1 MFLSYDTIGYLKG
14 PDIALVKDVET
25 GTVAVRKKLRAELLG
40 VYERLKSV
48 EQANLPRV
56 YETEEYEGECFA
68 YYEYI
73 EGETLE
79 DIVHEGTYT
88 IAQAEEW
95 MEQLCAAMG
104 ALHAMQPC
112 VVHRDIKPEN
122 IIISNEGVLK
132 LIDLGAARL
141 FKDGKPCDTEQ
152 IGTRGY
158 AAPEQYGFNQSDA
171 RTDIYA
177 AGTVLHVLMAR
188 FGEEAKAYNAVAAR
202 CTQLEP
208 QNRYQSAKAMKT
220 ALRMAKYKKHIQI
233 GAWTLGIA
241 AAAGCA
247 ALACTLFASADANA
261 NANTDVPASA
271 EPTPVQEANA
281 EASPEATI
289 NVENLTTVPYPT
301 VTPKVVAKAV
311 SDEELLAHFDPDV
324 TTAENVT
331 ASNKEKFIE
340 ICKLAAENPHNGYV
354 IDFTADVAMD
364 EDVYIWPN
372 MQLTMSRGANLTMQS
387 GASLNNYGYLSVR
400 MGTTLRIDDGAT
412 LNLGRPAVSGDGRSH
427 NSEMYLSGTLSM
439 GKNTEIRF
447 ERGEE
452 FGNGPVLEVIHDGVE
467 RRGKV
472 EFDDLASVEFDDI
485 NVRYIFL
492 TIYNNVLSENI
503 ADYIENNIF
512 PIEQLDKVRVGQ
524 IINVCFREID
534 QMDRAS
540 YVCDYFDGHPSR
552 EGIVDLLNLTI
563 GEGDTV
569 KFDSKGYVNVEIFE
583 NVNIE
588 AGGSLEMGANTTLCL
603 VQDSTLTVKNG
614 GKLWI
619 NGMGVYPSENT
630 SIVVEEGA
638 EFFMNDSYQ
647 SDTVNIIYK

>member
-122 IIISNEGVLK
+122 IIISNGGVLK

-188 FGEEAKAYNAVAAR
+188 FGEGAKAYNAVAAR

-233 GAWTLGIA
+233 GAWALGIA
-241 AAAGCA
+241 AAAGCV
-247 ALACTLFASADANA
+247 ALACTLFASADASA
-261 NANTDVPASA
+261 NADVPATA
-271 EPTPVQEANA
+271 GLTPAQEANA
-281 EASPEATI
+281 DATPEATI
-289 NVENLTTVPYPT
+289 DVTDLTAVPYPT

-311 SDEELLAHFDPDV
+311 SDGLLNMHFDPDAQKADV
-324 TTAENVT
+324 ITARSEAEFYEAYSR
-331 ASNKEKFIE
+331 ASNDPHTVYTIELTEDMTLERDLIVWPNIE
-340 ICKLAAENPHNGYV
+340 IKISLSTTLTVPNG
-354 IDFTADVAMD
+354 I
-364 EDVYIWPN
+364 
-372 MQLTMSRGANLTMQS
+372 
-387 GASLNNYGYLSVR
+387 SLNNYGQINI
-400 MGTTLRIDDGAT
+400 GTGSTVRIDDGAT
-412 LNLGRPAVSGDGRSH
+412 LNLGRSTISDGGKTRFEKI
-427 NSEMYLSGTLSM
+427 NLSGTLSV

-452 FGNGPVLEVIHDGVE
+452 FGNGPVLEILCDGIS
-467 RRGKV
+467 RRGRV
-472 EFDDLASVEFDDI
+472 EFDDPSTVKFDDI
-485 NVRYIFL
+485 AVKYIYITL
-492 TIYNNVLSENI
+492 YGNISDESI
-503 ADYIENNIF
+503 ADYIENEIF
-512 PIEQLDKVRVGQ
+512 PNEQLADIMGRYITSMCFMGIDGPEHMNAVCGYFEDHPRQQGMISLIDMAIGAGEKLKLDPQTYVG
-524 IINVCFREID
+524 VEVF
-534 QMDRAS
+534 
-540 YVCDYFDGHPSR
+540 G
-552 EGIVDLLNLTI
+552 
-563 GEGDTV
+563 
-569 KFDSKGYVNVEIFE
+569 NVEI
-583 NVNIE
+583 
-588 AGGSLEMGANTTLCL
+588 ADGGEMELGLYTTLS
-603 VQDSTLTVKNG
+603 VGNNSTLTVKKGARLAVNNMGLYSQDGSSIIVENG
-614 GKLWI
+614 ADF
-619 NGMGVYPSENT
+619 E
-630 SIVVEEGA
+630 
-638 EFFMNDSYQ
+638 MNNNYQ
-647 SDTVNIIYK
+647 NSPANIIYK

>member
-132 LIDLGAARL
+132 LIDLGAARV

-220 ALRMAKYKKHIQI
+220 ALRMAKYKKPIQI
-233 GAWTLGIA
+233 GAWALGIA
-241 AAAGCA
+241 AAAGCV
-247 ALACTLFASADANA
+247 ALACTLFASADASTNA
-261 NANTDVPASA
+261 DVPASA

-289 NVENLTTVPYPT
+289 DVTDLTAVPYPT

-331 ASNKEKFIE
+331 AFNKEKFIE
-340 ICKLAAENPHNGYV
+340 ICKLAAENPHSGYI
-354 IDFTADVAMD
+354 IDLTADIAMD

-372 MQLTMSRGANLTMQS
+372 MQIIMSRGANLTMQS
-387 GASLNNYGYLSVR
+387 GTSLNNYGWLNVR
-400 MGTTLRIDDGAT
+400 IGTTLRIDDGAT
-412 LNLGRPAVSGDGRSH
+412 LNLGRSSISDGGKTRF
-427 NSEMYLSGTLSM
+427 EKIYLSGTLSI
-439 GKNTEIRF
+439 GKNTEIRL

-452 FGNGPVLEVIHDGVE
+452 FGNGPVLEILCDGIS
-467 RRGKV
+467 RRGRV

-485 NVRYIFL
+485 DVRYIYL
-492 TIYNNVLSENI
+492 IIYDNVINENI
-503 ADYIENNIF
+503 TDYIENNVF
-512 PIEQLDKVRVGQ
+512 PIK
-524 IINVCFREID
+524 
-534 QMDRAS
+534 QMDKIKARRITMADFRNVNQIEDVQ
-540 YVCDYFDGHPSR
+540 YICDYLDYAQN
-552 EGIVDLLNLTI
+552 GIVDLTNLTI
-563 GEGDTV
+563 GDGDAV
-569 KFDSKGYVNVEIFE
+569 KFDTKGYVNVEIFE

-603 VQDSTLTVKNG
+603 VQDSTLTVKKG

>member
-122 IIISNEGVLK
+122 IIISNRGVLK

-141 FKDGKPCDTEQ
+141 FKDGKLCDTEQ

-220 ALRMAKYKKHIQI
+220 ALRMAKYKKPIQI
-233 GAWTLGIA
+233 GAWALGIA
-241 AAAGCA
+241 AAAGCV

-261 NANTDVPASA
+261 NADVPASA

-289 NVENLTTVPYPT
+289 NVEDLTTVPYPT

-331 ASNKEKFIE
+331 ASSKEKFIE
-340 ICKLAAENPHNGYV
+340 ICKLAAENPHSGYV
-354 IDFTADVAMD
+354 IDLTADIAMD

-372 MQLTMSRGANLTMQS
+372 MQLIMSRGANLTMQS
-387 GASLNNYGYLSVR
+387 GTSLNNYGWLNVR
-400 MGTTLRIDDGAT
+400 IGTTLRIDDGAT
-412 LNLGRPAVSGDGRSH
+412 LNLGRPAVSGDGRMY
-427 NSEMYLSGTLSM
+427 NSKLYLSGNLSI
-439 GKNTEIRF
+439 GKNTKIRF

-472 EFDDLASVEFDDI
+472 EFDDLEAVEFDDI

-492 TIYNNVLSENI
+492 TIYNNVLGENI

-524 IINVCFREID
+524 ITNVYFRDVD
-534 QMDRAS
+534 QMDRAC
-540 YVCDYFDGHPSR
+540 YVCDYFDSHPSR
-552 EGIVDLLNLTI
+552 EGIVDLTNLTI
-563 GEGDTV
+563 GDGDAV
-569 KFDSKGYVNVEIFE
+569 KFDTKGYVNVEIFE

-603 VQDSTLTVKNG
+603 VQDSTLTVKKG

-647 SDTVNIIYK
+647 SDTANIIYK

>member
-122 IIISNEGVLK
+122 IIISNGGVLK

-208 QNRYQSAKAMKT
+208 QNRYQSANAMKT

-233 GAWTLGIA
+233 GAWALGIA

-261 NANTDVPASA
+261 NADVPASA
-271 EPTPVQEANA
+271 EPTPMQEANA

-289 NVENLTTVPYPT
+289 DVTDLTAVPYPT

-311 SDEELLAHFDPDV
+311 SDGLLNMHFDPDAQKADV
-324 TTAENVT
+324 ITARSEAEFYKAYNR
-331 ASNKEKFIE
+331 ASNDPHTVYTIELTEDMTLERDLIVWPNIE
-340 ICKLAAENPHNGYV
+340 IKISLSTTLTVPNG
-354 IDFTADVAMD
+354 I
-364 EDVYIWPN
+364 
-372 MQLTMSRGANLTMQS
+372 
-387 GASLNNYGYLSVR
+387 SLNNYGQINI
-400 MGTTLRIDDGAT
+400 GTGSTVRIDDGAT
-412 LNLGRPAVSGDGRSH
+412 LNLGRSTISDGGKTRF
-427 NSEMYLSGTLSM
+427 EKIYLSGTLSI

-452 FGNGPVLEVIHDGVE
+452 FGNGPVLEILCDGIS

-472 EFDDLASVEFDDI
+472 EFDDPSTVKFDDI
-485 NVRYIFL
+485 AVKYIYITL
-492 TIYNNVLSENI
+492 YGNISDEGI
-503 ADYIENNIF
+503 ADYIENEIF
-512 PIEQLDKVRVGQ
+512 PNEQLADIMGRYITSMCFMGIDGPEHMNAVCGYFEDHPRQQGMISLIDMAIGAGEKLKLDPQTYVG
-524 IINVCFREID
+524 VEVF
-534 QMDRAS
+534 
-540 YVCDYFDGHPSR
+540 G
-552 EGIVDLLNLTI
+552 
-563 GEGDTV
+563 
-569 KFDSKGYVNVEIFE
+569 NVEI
-583 NVNIE
+583 
-588 AGGSLEMGANTTLCL
+588 ADGGEMELGLYTTLS
-603 VQDSTLTVKNG
+603 VGNNSTLTVKKGARLAVNNMGLYSQDGSSIIVENG
-614 GKLWI
+614 ADF
-619 NGMGVYPSENT
+619 E
-630 SIVVEEGA
+630 
-638 EFFMNDSYQ
+638 MNNNYQ
-647 SDTVNIIYK
+647 NSPANIIYK

>member
-122 IIISNEGVLK
+122 IIISNGGVLK

-233 GAWTLGIA
+233 GAWALGIA
-241 AAAGCA
+241 AAAGCV
-247 ALACTLFASADANA
+247 ALACTLFASADASA
-261 NANTDVPASA
+261 NADVPASA

-281 EASPEATI
+281 DATPEATI
-289 NVENLTTVPYPT
+289 DVTDLTAVPYPT

-311 SDEELLAHFDPDV
+311 SDGLLNMHFDPDAQKADV
-324 TTAENVT
+324 ITTRSEAEFYEAYSR
-331 ASNKEKFIE
+331 ASNDPHTVYTIELTEDMTLERDLIVWPNIE
-340 ICKLAAENPHNGYV
+340 IKISLSTTLTVPNG
-354 IDFTADVAMD
+354 I
-364 EDVYIWPN
+364 
-372 MQLTMSRGANLTMQS
+372 
-387 GASLNNYGYLSVR
+387 SLNNYGQINI
-400 MGTTLRIDDGAT
+400 GTGSTVRIDDGAT
-412 LNLGRPAVSGDGRSH
+412 LNLGRSTISDGGKTRF
-427 NSEMYLSGTLSM
+427 EKIYLSGTLSV

-452 FGNGPVLEVIHDGVE
+452 FGNGPVLEILCDGIS
-467 RRGKV
+467 RRGRV
-472 EFDDLASVEFDDI
+472 EFDDPSTVKFDDI
-485 NVRYIFL
+485 AVKYIYITL
-492 TIYNNVLSENI
+492 YGNISDEGI
-503 ADYIENNIF
+503 ADYIENEIF
-512 PIEQLDKVRVGQ
+512 PNEQLADIMGRYITSMCFMGIDGPEHMNAVCGYFEDHPRQQGMISLIDMAIGAGEKLKLDPQTYVG
-524 IINVCFREID
+524 VEVF
-534 QMDRAS
+534 
-540 YVCDYFDGHPSR
+540 G
-552 EGIVDLLNLTI
+552 
-563 GEGDTV
+563 
-569 KFDSKGYVNVEIFE
+569 NVEI
-583 NVNIE
+583 
-588 AGGSLEMGANTTLCL
+588 ADGGEMELGLYTTLS
-603 VQDSTLTVKNG
+603 VGNNSTLTVKKGARLAVNNMGLYSQDGSSIIVENG
-614 GKLWI
+614 ADF
-619 NGMGVYPSENT
+619 E
-630 SIVVEEGA
+630 
-638 EFFMNDSYQ
+638 MNNNYQ
-647 SDTVNIIYK
+647 NSPANIIYK

>member
-79 DIVHEGTYT
+79 DIVHEGKYA

-122 IIISNEGVLK
+122 IIISNGGVLK

-141 FKDGKPCDTEQ
+141 FKDGKLCDTEQ

-233 GAWTLGIA
+233 GAWALGIA
-241 AAAGCA
+241 AAAGCV
-247 ALACTLFASADANA
+247 ALACTLFASADASA
-261 NANTDVPASA
+261 NADVPASA

-281 EASPEATI
+281 DATPEATI
-289 NVENLTTVPYPT
+289 DVTDLTAVPYPT

-311 SDEELLAHFDPDV
+311 SDGLLNMHFDPDAQKADV
-324 TTAENVT
+324 ITTRSEAEFYEAYSR
-331 ASNKEKFIE
+331 ASNDPHTVYTIELTEDMTLERDLIVWPNIE
-340 ICKLAAENPHNGYV
+340 IKISLLTTLTVPNG
-354 IDFTADVAMD
+354 I
-364 EDVYIWPN
+364 
-372 MQLTMSRGANLTMQS
+372 
-387 GASLNNYGYLSVR
+387 SLNNYGQINI
-400 MGTTLRIDDGAT
+400 GTGSTVRIDDGAT
-412 LNLGRPAVSGDGRSH
+412 LNLGRSTISDGGKTRFEKI
-427 NSEMYLSGTLSM
+427 NLSGTLSI

-452 FGNGPVLEVIHDGVE
+452 FGNGPVLEILCDGIS
-467 RRGKV
+467 RCGRV
-472 EFDDLASVEFDDI
+472 EFDDPSTVKFDDI
-485 NVRYIFL
+485 AVKYIYITL
-492 TIYNNVLSENI
+492 YGNISDESI
-503 ADYIENNIF
+503 ADYIENEIF
-512 PIEQLDKVRVGQ
+512 PNEQLADIMGRY
-524 IINVCFREID
+524 ITSMCFRGID
-534 QMDRAS
+534 GPEHMNAVCGYFEDHPRQQGMISLIDMAIGAGEKLKLDPQT
-540 YVCDYFDGHPSR
+540 YVGVEVFG
-552 EGIVDLLNLTI
+552 
-563 GEGDTV
+563 
-569 KFDSKGYVNVEIFE
+569 NVEI
-583 NVNIE
+583 
-588 AGGSLEMGANTTLCL
+588 ADGGEMELGLNTTLS
-603 VQDSTLTVKNG
+603 VGNNSTLTVKKGARLAVNNMGLYSRDGSSIIVENG
-614 GKLWI
+614 ADF
-619 NGMGVYPSENT
+619 E
-630 SIVVEEGA
+630 
-638 EFFMNDSYQ
+638 MNNNYQ
-647 SDTVNIIYK
+647 NSPANIIYK

>member
-88 IAQAEEW
+88 IAQEEEW

-122 IIISNEGVLK
+122 IIISNGGVLK

-141 FKDGKPCDTEQ
+141 FKDGKLCDTEQ

-188 FGEEAKAYNAVAAR
+188 FGEGAKAYNAVAAR
-202 CTQLEP
+202 CTQLGP

-233 GAWTLGIA
+233 GAWALGIA
-241 AAAGCA
+241 AAAGCV

-261 NANTDVPASA
+261 NADVPASA
-271 EPTPVQEANA
+271 GLTPAQEANA

-289 NVENLTTVPYPT
+289 DVTDLTAVPYPT

-311 SDEELLAHFDPDV
+311 SDGLLNMHFDPDAQKADV
-324 TTAENVT
+324 ITTRSEAEFYKAYNR
-331 ASNKEKFIE
+331 ASNDPHTVYTIELTEDMTLERDLIVWPNIE
-340 ICKLAAENPHNGYV
+340 IKISLSTTLTVPNG
-354 IDFTADVAMD
+354 I
-364 EDVYIWPN
+364 
-372 MQLTMSRGANLTMQS
+372 
-387 GASLNNYGYLSVR
+387 SLNNYGQINI
-400 MGTTLRIDDGAT
+400 GTGSTVRIDDGAT
-412 LNLGRPAVSGDGRSH
+412 LNLGRPAVSGDGKTRFEKIH
-427 NSEMYLSGTLSM
+427 LNGTLSI
-439 GKNTEIRF
+439 GKNAEIRF

-452 FGNGPVLEVIHDGVE
+452 HGNGPVLEIIHDGVE

-472 EFDDLASVEFDDI
+472 EFDDPSTVKFDDI
-485 NVRYIFL
+485 AVKYIYITL
-492 TIYNNVLSENI
+492 YGNISDESI
-503 ADYIENNIF
+503 ADYIENEIF
-512 PIEQLDKVRVGQ
+512 PNEQLADIMGRYITSMCFMGIDGPEHMNTVCGYFEDHPRQQGMISLIDMAIGAGEKLKLDPQTYVG
-524 IINVCFREID
+524 VEVF
-534 QMDRAS
+534 
-540 YVCDYFDGHPSR
+540 G
-552 EGIVDLLNLTI
+552 
-563 GEGDTV
+563 
-569 KFDSKGYVNVEIFE
+569 NVEI
-583 NVNIE
+583 
-588 AGGSLEMGANTTLCL
+588 ADGGEMELGLNTTLS
-603 VQDSTLTVKNG
+603 VGNNSTLTVKKGARLAVNNMGLYSQDGSSIIVENG
-614 GKLWI
+614 ADF
-619 NGMGVYPSENT
+619 E
-630 SIVVEEGA
+630 
-638 EFFMNDSYQ
+638 MNNNYQ
-647 SDTVNIIYK
+647 NSPANIIYK

>member
-122 IIISNEGVLK
+122 IIISNGGVLK

-188 FGEEAKAYNAVAAR
+188 FGEGAKAYNAVAAR

-233 GAWTLGIA
+233 GAWALGIA
-241 AAAGCA
+241 AAAGCV
-247 ALACTLFASADANA
+247 ALACTLFASADVNA
-261 NANTDVPASA
+261 NADVPATA

-281 EASPEATI
+281 DATPEATI
-289 NVENLTTVPYPT
+289 DVTDLTAVPYPT

-311 SDEELLAHFDPDV
+311 SDGLLNMHFDPDAQKADV
-324 TTAENVT
+324 ITTRSEAEFYEAYSR
-331 ASNKEKFIE
+331 ASNDPHTVYTIELTEDMTLERDLIVWPNIE
-340 ICKLAAENPHNGYV
+340 IKISLSTTLTVPNG
-354 IDFTADVAMD
+354 I
-364 EDVYIWPN
+364 
-372 MQLTMSRGANLTMQS
+372 
-387 GASLNNYGYLSVR
+387 SLNNYGQINI
-400 MGTTLRIDDGAT
+400 GTGSTVRIDDGAT
-412 LNLGRPAVSGDGRSH
+412 LNLGRSTISDGGKTRF
-427 NSEMYLSGTLSM
+427 EKIYLSGTLSV
-439 GKNTEIRF
+439 GKNTEIRL

-452 FGNGPVLEVIHDGVE
+452 FGNGPVLEILCDGIS

-472 EFDDLASVEFDDI
+472 EFDDPSTVKFDDI
-485 NVRYIFL
+485 AVKYIYITL
-492 TIYNNVLSENI
+492 YGNISDESI
-503 ADYIENNIF
+503 ADYIENEIF
-512 PIEQLDKVRVGQ
+512 PNEQLADIMGRYITSMCFMGIDGPEHMNAVCGYFEDHPRQQGMISLIDMAIGAGENLKLDPQTYVG
-524 IINVCFREID
+524 VEVF
-534 QMDRAS
+534 
-540 YVCDYFDGHPSR
+540 G
-552 EGIVDLLNLTI
+552 
-563 GEGDTV
+563 
-569 KFDSKGYVNVEIFE
+569 NVEI
-583 NVNIE
+583 
-588 AGGSLEMGANTTLCL
+588 ADGGEMELGLYTTLS
-603 VQDSTLTVKNG
+603 VGNNSTLTVKKGARLAVNNMGLYSQDGSSIIVENG
-614 GKLWI
+614 ADF
-619 NGMGVYPSENT
+619 E
-630 SIVVEEGA
+630 
-638 EFFMNDSYQ
+638 MNNNYQ
-647 SDTVNIIYK
+647 NSPANIIYK

>member
-79 DIVHEGTYT
+79 DIVHEGKYT

-122 IIISNEGVLK
+122 IIISNGGVLK

-188 FGEEAKAYNAVAAR
+188 FGEGAKAYNAVAAR

-233 GAWTLGIA
+233 GAWALGIA
-241 AAAGCA
+241 AAAGCV

-261 NANTDVPASA
+261 NADVSASA
-271 EPTPVQEANA
+271 GLTPAQEANA
-281 EASPEATI
+281 DASPEATI
-289 NVENLTTVPYPT
+289 DVTDLTAVPYPT
-301 VTPKVVAKAV
+301 VTPKVVVKAV
-311 SDEELLAHFDPDV
+311 SDGLLNMHFDPDAQKADV
-324 TTAENVT
+324 ITTRSEAEFYEAYSR
-331 ASNKEKFIE
+331 ASNDPHTVYTIELTEDMTLERDLIVWPNIE
-340 ICKLAAENPHNGYV
+340 IKISLSTTLTVPNG
-354 IDFTADVAMD
+354 I
-364 EDVYIWPN
+364 
-372 MQLTMSRGANLTMQS
+372 
-387 GASLNNYGYLSVR
+387 SLNNYGQINI
-400 MGTTLRIDDGAT
+400 GTGSTVRIDDGAT
-412 LNLGRPAVSGDGRSH
+412 LNLGRSTISDGGKTRFEKI
-427 NSEMYLSGTLSM
+427 NLSGTLSV

-452 FGNGPVLEVIHDGVE
+452 FGNGPVLEILCDGIS
-467 RRGKV
+467 RCGRV
-472 EFDDLASVEFDDI
+472 EFDDPSTVKFDDI
-485 NVRYIFL
+485 AVKYIYITL
-492 TIYNNVLSENI
+492 YGNISDESI
-503 ADYIENNIF
+503 ADYIENEIF
-512 PIEQLDKVRVGQ
+512 PNEQLADIMGRY
-524 IINVCFREID
+524 ITSMCFRGID
-534 QMDRAS
+534 GPEHMNAVCGYFEDHPRQQGMISLIDMAIGAGEKLKLDPQT
-540 YVCDYFDGHPSR
+540 YVGVEVFG
-552 EGIVDLLNLTI
+552 
-563 GEGDTV
+563 
-569 KFDSKGYVNVEIFE
+569 NVEI
-583 NVNIE
+583 
-588 AGGSLEMGANTTLCL
+588 ADGGEMELGLNTTLS
-603 VQDSTLTVKNG
+603 VGNNSTLTVKKGARLAVNNMGLYSQDGSSIIVENG
-614 GKLWI
+614 ADF
-619 NGMGVYPSENT
+619 E
-630 SIVVEEGA
+630 
-638 EFFMNDSYQ
+638 MNNNYQ
-647 SDTVNIIYK
+647 NSPANIIYK

>member
-188 FGEEAKAYNAVAAR
+188 FGEAAKAYNAVAAR

-208 QNRYQSAKAMKT
+208 QNRYQSANAMKT
-220 ALRMAKYKKHIQI
+220 ALRMAKYKKPIQI
-233 GAWTLGIA
+233 GAWALGIA
-241 AAAGCA
+241 AAAGCV
-247 ALACTLFASADANA
+247 ALACTLFASADASA
-261 NANTDVPASA
+261 NADVPATA
-271 EPTPVQEANA
+271 GLTPAQEANA
-281 EASPEATI
+281 DATPEATI
-289 NVENLTTVPYPT
+289 DVTDLTAVPYPT

-311 SDEELLAHFDPDV
+311 SDGLLNMHFDPDAQKADV
-324 TTAENVT
+324 ITTRSEAEFYKAYNR
-331 ASNKEKFIE
+331 ASNDPHTVYTIELTEDMTLERDLIVWPNIE
-340 ICKLAAENPHNGYV
+340 IKISLLTTLTVPNG
-354 IDFTADVAMD
+354 I
-364 EDVYIWPN
+364 
-372 MQLTMSRGANLTMQS
+372 
-387 GASLNNYGYLSVR
+387 SLNNYGQINI
-400 MGTTLRIDDGAT
+400 GTGSTVRIDDGAT
-412 LNLGRPAVSGDGRSH
+412 LNLGRSTISDGGKTRF
-427 NSEMYLSGTLSM
+427 EKIYLSGTLSI
-439 GKNTEIRF
+439 GKNTEIRL

-452 FGNGPVLEVIHDGVE
+452 FGNGPVLEILCDGIS
-467 RRGKV
+467 RRGRV
-472 EFDDLASVEFDDI
+472 EFDDPSTVKFDDI
-485 NVRYIFL
+485 AVKYIYITL
-492 TIYNNVLSENI
+492 YGNISDESI
-503 ADYIENNIF
+503 ADYIENEIF
-512 PIEQLDKVRVGQ
+512 PNEQLADIMGRYITSMCFMGIDGPEHMNAVCGYFEDHPRQQGMISLIDMAIGAGEKLKLDPQTYVG
-524 IINVCFREID
+524 VEVF
-534 QMDRAS
+534 
-540 YVCDYFDGHPSR
+540 G
-552 EGIVDLLNLTI
+552 
-563 GEGDTV
+563 
-569 KFDSKGYVNVEIFE
+569 NVEI
-583 NVNIE
+583 
-588 AGGSLEMGANTTLCL
+588 ADGGEMELGLYTTLS
-603 VQDSTLTVKNG
+603 VGNNSTLTVKKGARLAVNNMGLYSQDGSSIIVENG
-614 GKLWI
+614 ADF
-619 NGMGVYPSENT
+619 E
-630 SIVVEEGA
+630 
-638 EFFMNDSYQ
+638 MNNNYQ
-647 SDTVNIIYK
+647 NSPANIIYK

>member
-188 FGEEAKAYNAVAAR
+188 FGEGAKAYNAVAAR

-233 GAWTLGIA
+233 GAWALGIA
-241 AAAGCA
+241 AAAGCV

-261 NANTDVPASA
+261 NADVPAST

-281 EASPEATI
+281 DATPEATI
-289 NVENLTTVPYPT
+289 DVTDLTAVPYPT
-301 VTPKVVAKAV
+301 VTPKVVVKAV
-311 SDEELLAHFDPDV
+311 SDGLLNMHFDPDAQKADV
-324 TTAENVT
+324 ITTRSEAEFYEAYSR
-331 ASNKEKFIE
+331 ASNDPHTVYTIELTEGMTLERDLIVWPNIE
-340 ICKLAAENPHNGYV
+340 IKISLSTTLTVPNG
-354 IDFTADVAMD
+354 I
-364 EDVYIWPN
+364 
-372 MQLTMSRGANLTMQS
+372 
-387 GASLNNYGYLSVR
+387 SLNNYGQINI
-400 MGTTLRIDDGAT
+400 GTGSTVRIDDGAT
-412 LNLGRPAVSGDGRSH
+412 LNLGRSTISDGGKTRFEKI
-427 NSEMYLSGTLSM
+427 NLSGTLSV

-452 FGNGPVLEVIHDGVE
+452 FGNGPVLEILCDGIS
-467 RRGKV
+467 RCGRV
-472 EFDDLASVEFDDI
+472 EFDDPSTVKFDDI
-485 NVRYIFL
+485 AVKYIYITL
-492 TIYNNVLSENI
+492 YGNISDESI
-503 ADYIENNIF
+503 ADYIENEIF
-512 PIEQLDKVRVGQ
+512 PNEQLADIMGRY
-524 IINVCFREID
+524 ITSMCFRGID
-534 QMDRAS
+534 GPEHMNAVCGYFEDHPRQQGMISLIDMAIGAGEKLKLDPQT
-540 YVCDYFDGHPSR
+540 YVGVEVFG
-552 EGIVDLLNLTI
+552 
-563 GEGDTV
+563 
-569 KFDSKGYVNVEIFE
+569 NVEI
-583 NVNIE
+583 
-588 AGGSLEMGANTTLCL
+588 ADGGEMELGLYTTLS
-603 VQDSTLTVKNG
+603 VGNNSTLTVKKGARLAVNNMGLYSQDGSSIIVENG
-614 GKLWI
+614 ADF
-619 NGMGVYPSENT
+619 E
-630 SIVVEEGA
+630 
-638 EFFMNDSYQ
+638 MNNNYQ
-647 SDTVNIIYK
+647 NSPANIIYK

>member
-1 MFLSYDTIGYLKG
+1 
-14 PDIALVKDVET
+14 
-25 GTVAVRKKLRAELLG
+25 
-40 VYERLKSV
+40 
-48 EQANLPRV
+48 
-56 YETEEYEGECFA
+56 
-68 YYEYI
+68 
-73 EGETLE
+73 
-79 DIVHEGTYT
+79 
-88 IAQAEEW
+88 
-95 MEQLCAAMG
+95 
-104 ALHAMQPC
+104 
-112 VVHRDIKPEN
+112 
-122 IIISNEGVLK
+122 
-132 LIDLGAARL
+132 
-141 FKDGKPCDTEQ
+141 
-152 IGTRGY
+152 
-158 AAPEQYGFNQSDA
+158 
-171 RTDIYA
+171 
-177 AGTVLHVLMAR
+177 MAR
-188 FGEEAKAYNAVAAR
+188 FGEGAKAYNAVAAR

-233 GAWTLGIA
+233 GAWALGIA
-241 AAAGCA
+241 AAAGCV
-247 ALACTLFASADANA
+247 ALACTLFASADASA
-261 NANTDVPASA
+261 NADVPASA

-281 EASPEATI
+281 DASPEATI
-289 NVENLTTVPYPT
+289 DVTDLTAVPYPT

-331 ASNKEKFIE
+331 ASSKEKFIE
-340 ICKLAAENPHNGYV
+340 ICKLAAENPHSGYV
-354 IDFTADVAMD
+354 IDLTADIAMD

-372 MQLTMSRGANLTMQS
+372 MQLIMSRGANLTMQS
-387 GASLNNYGYLSVR
+387 GTSLNNYGWLNVR

-412 LNLGRPAVSGDGRSH
+412 LNLGRPAVSGDGRMY
-427 NSEMYLSGTLSM
+427 NSKLYLSGTLSI
-439 GKNTEIRF
+439 GKNTKIRF

-472 EFDDLASVEFDDI
+472 EFDDLEAVEFDDI

-492 TIYNNVLSENI
+492 TIYNNVLGENI

-524 IINVCFREID
+524 ITNVYFRDVD
-534 QMDRAS
+534 QMDRAR
-540 YVCDYFDGHPSR
+540 YVCDYFDSHPSR
-552 EGIVDLLNLTI
+552 EGIVDLTNLTI
-563 GEGDTV
+563 GDGDAV
-569 KFDSKGYVNVEIFE
+569 KFDTKGYVNVEIFE

-619 NGMGVYPSENT
+619 NGMGVYPSDNT

-638 EFFMNDSYQ
+638 DFFMNDSYR

>member
-25 GTVAVRKKLRAELLG
+25 GTVAVRKKLCAELLG

-188 FGEEAKAYNAVAAR
+188 FGEGAKAYNAVAAR

-220 ALRMAKYKKHIQI
+220 ALRMAKYKKQIQI
-233 GAWTLGIA
+233 GAWALGIA
-241 AAAGCA
+241 AAAGCV

-261 NANTDVPASA
+261 NADVPASA
-271 EPTPVQEANA
+271 GLTPAQEANA

-289 NVENLTTVPYPT
+289 DVTDFTAVPYPT

-311 SDEELLAHFDPDV
+311 SDGLLNMHFDPDAQKADV
-324 TTAENVT
+324 ITTRSEAEFYEAYSR
-331 ASNKEKFIE
+331 ASNDPHTVYTIELTEDMTLERDLIVWPNIE
-340 ICKLAAENPHNGYV
+340 IKISLSTTLTVPNG
-354 IDFTADVAMD
+354 I
-364 EDVYIWPN
+364 
-372 MQLTMSRGANLTMQS
+372 
-387 GASLNNYGYLSVR
+387 SLNNYGQINI
-400 MGTTLRIDDGAT
+400 GTGSTVRIDDGAT
-412 LNLGRPAVSGDGRSH
+412 LNLGRSTISDGGKTRF
-427 NSEMYLSGTLSM
+427 EKIYLSGTLSV

-452 FGNGPVLEVIHDGVE
+452 FGNGPVLEIIHDGVK

-472 EFDDLASVEFDDI
+472 EFDDPSTVKFDDI
-485 NVRYIFL
+485 AVKYIYITL
-492 TIYNNVLSENI
+492 YGNISDESI
-503 ADYIENNIF
+503 ADYIENEIF
-512 PIEQLDKVRVGQ
+512 PNEQLADIMGRY
-524 IINVCFREID
+524 ITSMCFRGID
-534 QMDRAS
+534 GPEHMNAVCGYFEDHPRQQGMISLIDMAIGAGEKLKLDPQT
-540 YVCDYFDGHPSR
+540 YVGVEVFG
-552 EGIVDLLNLTI
+552 
-563 GEGDTV
+563 
-569 KFDSKGYVNVEIFE
+569 NVEI
-583 NVNIE
+583 
-588 AGGSLEMGANTTLCL
+588 ADGGEMELGLNTTLS
-603 VQDSTLTVKNG
+603 VGNNSTLTVKKGARLAVNNMGLYSQDGSSIIVENG
-614 GKLWI
+614 ADF
-619 NGMGVYPSENT
+619 E
-630 SIVVEEGA
+630 
-638 EFFMNDSYQ
+638 MNNNYQ
-647 SDTVNIIYK
+647 NSPANIIYK

>member
-171 RTDIYA
+171 RTDIYS

-188 FGEEAKAYNAVAAR
+188 FGEGAKAYNAVAAR

-220 ALRMAKYKKHIQI
+220 ALRMAKYKKPIQI
-233 GAWTLGIA
+233 GAWALGIA

-247 ALACTLFASADANA
+247 ALACTLFASANA
-261 NANTDVPASA
+261 DVPASA

-289 NVENLTTVPYPT
+289 DVTDLTAVPYPT

-311 SDEELLAHFDPDV
+311 SDGLLNMHFDPDAQKADV
-324 TTAENVT
+324 ITTRSEAEFYKAYSR
-331 ASNKEKFIE
+331 ASNDPHTVYTIELTEDMTLERDFIVWPNIE
-340 ICKLAAENPHNGYV
+340 IKISLSTTLTVPNG
-354 IDFTADVAMD
+354 I
-364 EDVYIWPN
+364 
-372 MQLTMSRGANLTMQS
+372 
-387 GASLNNYGYLSVR
+387 SLNNYGQINI
-400 MGTTLRIDDGAT
+400 GTGSTVRIDDGAT
-412 LNLGRPAVSGDGRSH
+412 LNLGRSTISDGGKTRF
-427 NSEMYLSGTLSM
+427 EKIYLSGTLSV

-452 FGNGPVLEVIHDGVE
+452 FGNGPVLEIIHDGVE

-472 EFDDLASVEFDDI
+472 EFDDPSTVKFDDI
-485 NVRYIFL
+485 AVKYIYITL
-492 TIYNNVLSENI
+492 YGNISGESI
-503 ADYIENNIF
+503 ADYIENEIF
-512 PIEQLDKVRVGQ
+512 PNEQLADIMGRYITSMCFMGIDGPEHMNAVCGYFEDHPRQQGMISLIDMAIGAGEKLKLDPQTYVG
-524 IINVCFREID
+524 VEVF
-534 QMDRAS
+534 
-540 YVCDYFDGHPSR
+540 G
-552 EGIVDLLNLTI
+552 
-563 GEGDTV
+563 
-569 KFDSKGYVNVEIFE
+569 NVEI
-583 NVNIE
+583 
-588 AGGSLEMGANTTLCL
+588 ADGGEMELGLNTTLS
-603 VQDSTLTVKNG
+603 VGNNSTLTVKKGARLAVNNMGLYSQDGSSIIVENG
-614 GKLWI
+614 ADF
-619 NGMGVYPSENT
+619 E
-630 SIVVEEGA
+630 
-638 EFFMNDSYQ
+638 MNNNYQ
-647 SDTVNIIYK
+647 NSPANIIYK

>member
-14 PDIALVKDVET
+14 PDIALVKDAET

-48 EQANLPRV
+48 EQANLPKV

-79 DIVHEGTYT
+79 DIVHEGKYT

-122 IIISNEGVLK
+122 IIISNGGVLK

-188 FGEEAKAYNAVAAR
+188 FGEAAKSYNAVAAR

-233 GAWTLGIA
+233 GAWALGIA
-241 AAAGCA
+241 AAAGCV

-261 NANTDVPASA
+261 NADVPASA

-281 EASPEATI
+281 DATPEATI
-289 NVENLTTVPYPT
+289 DVTDLTAVPYPT

-311 SDEELLAHFDPDV
+311 SDGLLNMHFDPDAQKADV
-324 TTAENVT
+324 ITTRSEAEFYEAYSR
-331 ASNKEKFIE
+331 ASNDPHTVYTIELTEDMTLERDLIVWPNIE
-340 ICKLAAENPHNGYV
+340 IKISLLTTLTVPNG
-354 IDFTADVAMD
+354 I
-364 EDVYIWPN
+364 
-372 MQLTMSRGANLTMQS
+372 
-387 GASLNNYGYLSVR
+387 SLNNYGQINI
-400 MGTTLRIDDGAT
+400 GTGSTVRIDDGAT
-412 LNLGRPAVSGDGRSH
+412 LNLGRSTISDGGKTRF
-427 NSEMYLSGTLSM
+427 EKIYLSGTLSI
-439 GKNTEIRF
+439 GKNTEIRL

-452 FGNGPVLEVIHDGVE
+452 FGNGPVLEILCDGIS
-467 RRGKV
+467 RRGRV
-472 EFDDLASVEFDDI
+472 EFDDPSTVKFDDI
-485 NVRYIFL
+485 AVKYIYITL
-492 TIYNNVLSENI
+492 YGNISDESI
-503 ADYIENNIF
+503 ADYIENEIF
-512 PIEQLDKVRVGQ
+512 PNEQLADIMGRYITSMCFMGIDGPEHMNAVCGYFEDHPRQQGMISLIDMAIGAGEKLKLDPQTYVG
-524 IINVCFREID
+524 VEVF
-534 QMDRAS
+534 
-540 YVCDYFDGHPSR
+540 G
-552 EGIVDLLNLTI
+552 
-563 GEGDTV
+563 
-569 KFDSKGYVNVEIFE
+569 NVEI
-583 NVNIE
+583 
-588 AGGSLEMGANTTLCL
+588 ADGGEMELGLYTTLS
-603 VQDSTLTVKNG
+603 VGNNSTLTVKKGARLAVNNMGLYSQDGSSIIVENG
-614 GKLWI
+614 ADF
-619 NGMGVYPSENT
+619 E
-630 SIVVEEGA
+630 
-638 EFFMNDSYQ
+638 MNNNYQ
-647 SDTVNIIYK
+647 NSPANIIYK

>member
-79 DIVHEGTYT
+79 DIVHEGKYT

-188 FGEEAKAYNAVAAR
+188 FGEGAKVYNAVAAR

-233 GAWTLGIA
+233 GAWALGIA
-241 AAAGCA
+241 AAAGCV
-247 ALACTLFASADANA
+247 ALACTLFASANA
-261 NANTDVPASA
+261 DVPASA

-289 NVENLTTVPYPT
+289 DVTDFTAVPYPT

-311 SDEELLAHFDPDV
+311 SDGLLNMHFDPDAQKADV
-324 TTAENVT
+324 ITTRSEAEFYEAYSR
-331 ASNKEKFIE
+331 ASNDPHTVYTIELTEDMTLERDLIVWPNIE
-340 ICKLAAENPHNGYV
+340 IKISLSTTLTVPNG
-354 IDFTADVAMD
+354 I
-364 EDVYIWPN
+364 
-372 MQLTMSRGANLTMQS
+372 
-387 GASLNNYGYLSVR
+387 SLNNYGQINI
-400 MGTTLRIDDGAT
+400 GTGSTVRIDDGAT
-412 LNLGRPAVSGDGRSH
+412 LNLGRSTISDGGKTRF
-427 NSEMYLSGTLSM
+427 EKIYLSGTLSV

-452 FGNGPVLEVIHDGVE
+452 FGNGPVLEILCDGIS
-467 RRGKV
+467 RCGRV
-472 EFDDLASVEFDDI
+472 EFDDPSTVKFDDI
-485 NVRYIFL
+485 AVKYIYITL
-492 TIYNNVLSENI
+492 YGNISDESI
-503 ADYIENNIF
+503 ADYIENEIF
-512 PIEQLDKVRVGQ
+512 PNEQLADIMGRYITSMCFMGIDGPEHMNAVCGYFEDHPRQQGMISLIDMAIGAGEKLKLDPQTYVG
-524 IINVCFREID
+524 VEVF
-534 QMDRAS
+534 
-540 YVCDYFDGHPSR
+540 G
-552 EGIVDLLNLTI
+552 
-563 GEGDTV
+563 
-569 KFDSKGYVNVEIFE
+569 NVEI
-583 NVNIE
+583 
-588 AGGSLEMGANTTLCL
+588 ADGGEMELGLYTTLS
-603 VQDSTLTVKNG
+603 VGNNSTLTVKKGARLAVNNMGLYSQDGSSIIVENG
-614 GKLWI
+614 ADF
-619 NGMGVYPSENT
+619 E
-630 SIVVEEGA
+630 
-638 EFFMNDSYQ
+638 MNNNYQ
-647 SDTVNIIYK
+647 NSPANIIYK

>member
-56 YETEEYEGECFA
+56 YETEEYEWECFA

-79 DIVHEGTYT
+79 DIVHEGKYT

-104 ALHAMQPC
+104 ALHAMQPY

-188 FGEEAKAYNAVAAR
+188 FGEAAKAYNAVAAR

-233 GAWTLGIA
+233 GAWALGIA
-241 AAAGCA
+241 AAAGCV
-247 ALACTLFASADANA
+247 ALVCTLFASADASA
-261 NANTDVPASA
+261 NADVPASA

-289 NVENLTTVPYPT
+289 DVTDLTAVPYPT

-311 SDEELLAHFDPDV
+311 SDGLLNMHFDPDAQKADV
-324 TTAENVT
+324 ITTRSEAEFYKAYNR
-331 ASNKEKFIE
+331 ASNDPHTVYTIE
-340 ICKLAAENPHNGYV
+340 L
-354 IDFTADVAMD
+354 T
-364 EDVYIWPN
+364 EDMTLERDLIVWPN
-372 MQLTMSRGANLTMQS
+372 IEMLLARSMTLTVPNGI
-387 GASLNNYGYLSVR
+387 SLNNYGQINI
-400 MGTTLRIDDGAT
+400 GTGSTVRIDDGAT
-412 LNLGRPAVSGDGRSH
+412 LNLGRSTISDGGKTRF
-427 NSEMYLSGTLSM
+427 EKIYLSGTLSV

-452 FGNGPVLEVIHDGVE
+452 FGNGPVLEILCDGIS
-467 RRGKV
+467 RRGRV
-472 EFDDLASVEFDDI
+472 EFDDPSTVKFDDI
-485 NVRYIFL
+485 AVKYIYITL
-492 TIYNNVLSENI
+492 YGNISGESI
-503 ADYIENNIF
+503 ADYIENEIF
-512 PIEQLDKVRVGQ
+512 PNEQLADIMGRY
-524 IINVCFREID
+524 ITSMCFRGID
-534 QMDRAS
+534 GPEHMNAVCGYFEDHPRQQGMISLIDMAIGAGEKLKLDPQT
-540 YVCDYFDGHPSR
+540 YVGVEVFG
-552 EGIVDLLNLTI
+552 
-563 GEGDTV
+563 
-569 KFDSKGYVNVEIFE
+569 NVEI
-583 NVNIE
+583 
-588 AGGSLEMGANTTLCL
+588 ADGGEMELGLNTTLS
-603 VQDSTLTVKNG
+603 VGNNSTLTVKKGARLAVNNMGLYSQDGSSIIEENG
-614 GKLWI
+614 ADF
-619 NGMGVYPSENT
+619 E
-630 SIVVEEGA
+630 
-638 EFFMNDSYQ
+638 MNNNYQ
-647 SDTVNIIYK
+647 NSPANIIYK

>member
-79 DIVHEGTYT
+79 DIVHEGKYT

-122 IIISNEGVLK
+122 IIISNGGVLK

-141 FKDGKPCDTEQ
+141 FKDGKLCDTEQ

-233 GAWTLGIA
+233 GAWALGIA
-241 AAAGCA
+241 AAAGCV
-247 ALACTLFASADANA
+247 ALACTLFASADASA
-261 NANTDVPASA
+261 NADVPASA

-281 EASPEATI
+281 DATPEATI
-289 NVENLTTVPYPT
+289 DVTDLTAVPYPT

-311 SDEELLAHFDPDV
+311 SDGLLNMHFDPDAQKADV
-324 TTAENVT
+324 ITTRSEAEFYEAYSR
-331 ASNKEKFIE
+331 ASNDPHTVYTIELTEDMTLERDLIVWPNIE
-340 ICKLAAENPHNGYV
+340 IKISLLTTLTVPNG
-354 IDFTADVAMD
+354 I
-364 EDVYIWPN
+364 
-372 MQLTMSRGANLTMQS
+372 
-387 GASLNNYGYLSVR
+387 SLNNYGQINI
-400 MGTTLRIDDGAT
+400 GTGSTVRIDDGAT
-412 LNLGRPAVSGDGRSH
+412 LNLGRSTISDGGKTRFEKI
-427 NSEMYLSGTLSM
+427 NLSGTLSI

-452 FGNGPVLEVIHDGVE
+452 FGNGPVLEILCDGIS
-467 RRGKV
+467 RCGRV
-472 EFDDLASVEFDDI
+472 EFDDPSTVKFDDI
-485 NVRYIFL
+485 AVKYIYITL
-492 TIYNNVLSENI
+492 YGNISDESI
-503 ADYIENNIF
+503 ADYIENEIF
-512 PIEQLDKVRVGQ
+512 PNEQLADIMGRY
-524 IINVCFREID
+524 ITSMCFRGID
-534 QMDRAS
+534 GPEHMNAVCGYFEDHPRQQGMISLIDMAIGAGEKLKLDPQT
-540 YVCDYFDGHPSR
+540 YVGVEVFG
-552 EGIVDLLNLTI
+552 
-563 GEGDTV
+563 
-569 KFDSKGYVNVEIFE
+569 NVEI
-583 NVNIE
+583 
-588 AGGSLEMGANTTLCL
+588 ADGGEMELGLNTTLS
-603 VQDSTLTVKNG
+603 VGNNSTLTVKKGARLAVNNMGLYSRDGSSIIVENG
-614 GKLWI
+614 ADF
-619 NGMGVYPSENT
+619 E
-630 SIVVEEGA
+630 
-638 EFFMNDSYQ
+638 MNNNYQ
-647 SDTVNIIYK
+647 NSPANIIYK

>member
-79 DIVHEGTYT
+79 DIVHDGTYT

-122 IIISNEGVLK
+122 IIISNGGVLK

-188 FGEEAKAYNAVAAR
+188 FDEEAKAYNAVAAR

-233 GAWTLGIA
+233 GAWALGIA
-241 AAAGCA
+241 AAAGCV

-261 NANTDVPASA
+261 NADVSASA
-271 EPTPVQEANA
+271 GLTPAQEANA
-281 EASPEATI
+281 DATPEATI
-289 NVENLTTVPYPT
+289 DVTDLTAVPYPT

-311 SDEELLAHFDPDV
+311 SDGLLNMHFDPDAQKADV
-324 TTAENVT
+324 ITTRSEAEFYEAYSR
-331 ASNKEKFIE
+331 ASNDPHTVYTIELTEDMTLERDLIVWPNIE
-340 ICKLAAENPHNGYV
+340 IKISLSTTLTVPNG
-354 IDFTADVAMD
+354 I
-364 EDVYIWPN
+364 
-372 MQLTMSRGANLTMQS
+372 
-387 GASLNNYGYLSVR
+387 SLNNYGQINI
-400 MGTTLRIDDGAT
+400 GTGSTVRIDDGAT
-412 LNLGRPAVSGDGRSH
+412 LNLGRSTISDGGKTRF
-427 NSEMYLSGTLSM
+427 EKIYLSGTLSV

-452 FGNGPVLEVIHDGVE
+452 FGNGPVLEILCDGIS
-467 RRGKV
+467 RRGRV
-472 EFDDLASVEFDDI
+472 EFDDPSTVKFDDI
-485 NVRYIFL
+485 AVKYIYITL
-492 TIYNNVLSENI
+492 YGNISGESI
-503 ADYIENNIF
+503 ADYIENEIF
-512 PIEQLDKVRVGQ
+512 PNEQLADIMGRY
-524 IINVCFREID
+524 ITSMCFRGID
-534 QMDRAS
+534 GPEHMNAVCGYFEDHPRQQGMISLIDMAIGAGEKLKLDPQT
-540 YVCDYFDGHPSR
+540 YVGVEVFG
-552 EGIVDLLNLTI
+552 
-563 GEGDTV
+563 
-569 KFDSKGYVNVEIFE
+569 NVEI
-583 NVNIE
+583 
-588 AGGSLEMGANTTLCL
+588 ADGGEMELGLNTTLS
-603 VQDSTLTVKNG
+603 VGNNSTLTVKKGARLAVNNMGLYSQDGSSIIVENG
-614 GKLWI
+614 ADF
-619 NGMGVYPSENT
+619 E
-630 SIVVEEGA
+630 
-638 EFFMNDSYQ
+638 MNNNYQ
-647 SDTVNIIYK
+647 NSPANIIYK

>member
-14 PDIALVKDVET
+14 PDIALVKDVEM

-48 EQANLPRV
+48 EQANLPKV

-122 IIISNEGVLK
+122 IIISNGGVLK

-188 FGEEAKAYNAVAAR
+188 FGEGAKAYNAVAAR

-220 ALRMAKYKKHIQI
+220 ALRMAKYKKPIQI
-233 GAWTLGIA
+233 GAWALGIA
-241 AAAGCA
+241 AAAGCV

-261 NANTDVPASA
+261 NADVPASA

-281 EASPEATI
+281 DATPEATI
-289 NVENLTTVPYPT
+289 DVTDLTAVPYPT

-331 ASNKEKFIE
+331 AFNKEKFIE
-340 ICKLAAENPHNGYV
+340 ICKLAAENPHSGYI
-354 IDFTADVAMD
+354 IDLTADIAMD

-372 MQLTMSRGANLTMQS
+372 MQIIMSRGANLTMQS
-387 GASLNNYGYLSVR
+387 GTSLNNYGWLNVR
-400 MGTTLRIDDGAT
+400 IGTTLRIDDGAT
-412 LNLGRPAVSGDGRSH
+412 LNLGRPAVSGDGKTRFEKIH
-427 NSEMYLSGTLSM
+427 LNGTLSI
-439 GKNTEIRF
+439 GKNAEIRF

-452 FGNGPVLEVIHDGVE
+452 HGNGPVLEIIHDGVK

-485 NVRYIFL
+485 DVRYIYL
-492 TIYNNVLSENI
+492 IIYDNVINENI
-503 ADYIENNIF
+503 TDYIENNVF
-512 PIEQLDKVRVGQ
+512 PIK
-524 IINVCFREID
+524 
-534 QMDRAS
+534 QMDKIKARRITMADFRNVNQIEDVQ
-540 YVCDYFDGHPSR
+540 YICDYLDYAQN
-552 EGIVDLLNLTI
+552 GIVDLTNLTI
-563 GEGDTV
+563 GDGDAV
-569 KFDSKGYVNVEIFE
+569 KFDTKGYVNVEIFE

>member
-122 IIISNEGVLK
+122 IIISNGGVLK

-233 GAWTLGIA
+233 GAWALGIA
-241 AAAGCA
+241 AAAGCV
-247 ALACTLFASADANA
+247 ALACTLFASADASA
-261 NANTDVPASA
+261 NADVPATA
-271 EPTPVQEANA
+271 GLTPAQEANA
-281 EASPEATI
+281 DATPEATI
-289 NVENLTTVPYPT
+289 DVTDLTAVPYPT

-311 SDEELLAHFDPDV
+311 SDGLLNMHFDPDAQKADV
-324 TTAENVT
+324 ITTRSEAEFYEAYSR
-331 ASNKEKFIE
+331 ASNDPHTVYTIELTEDMTLERDLIVWPNIE
-340 ICKLAAENPHNGYV
+340 IKISLLTTLTVPNG
-354 IDFTADVAMD
+354 I
-364 EDVYIWPN
+364 
-372 MQLTMSRGANLTMQS
+372 
-387 GASLNNYGYLSVR
+387 SLNNYGQINI
-400 MGTTLRIDDGAT
+400 GTGSTVRIDDGAT
-412 LNLGRPAVSGDGRSH
+412 LNLGRSTISDGGKTRF
-427 NSEMYLSGTLSM
+427 EKIYLSGTLSI
-439 GKNTEIRF
+439 GKNTEIRL

-452 FGNGPVLEVIHDGVE
+452 FGNGPVLEILCDGIS
-467 RRGKV
+467 RRGRV
-472 EFDDLASVEFDDI
+472 EFDDPSTVKFDDI
-485 NVRYIFL
+485 AVKYIYITL
-492 TIYNNVLSENI
+492 YGNISDESI
-503 ADYIENNIF
+503 ADYIENEIF
-512 PIEQLDKVRVGQ
+512 PNEQLADIMGRYITSMCFMGIDGPEHMNAVCGYFEDHPRQQGMISLIDMAIGAGEKLKLDPQTYVG
-524 IINVCFREID
+524 VEVF
-534 QMDRAS
+534 
-540 YVCDYFDGHPSR
+540 G
-552 EGIVDLLNLTI
+552 
-563 GEGDTV
+563 
-569 KFDSKGYVNVEIFE
+569 NVEI
-583 NVNIE
+583 
-588 AGGSLEMGANTTLCL
+588 ADGGEMELGLYTTLS
-603 VQDSTLTVKNG
+603 VGNNSTLTVKKGARLAVNNMGLYSQDGSSIIVENG
-614 GKLWI
+614 ADF
-619 NGMGVYPSENT
+619 E
-630 SIVVEEGA
+630 
-638 EFFMNDSYQ
+638 MNNNYQ
-647 SDTVNIIYK
+647 NSPANIIYK

>member
-14 PDIALVKDVET
+14 PDIALVKDAET

-48 EQANLPRV
+48 EQANLPKV
-56 YETEEYEGECFA
+56 YKTEEYEGECFA

-79 DIVHEGTYT
+79 DIVHEGKYT

-122 IIISNEGVLK
+122 IIISNGGVLK

-188 FGEEAKAYNAVAAR
+188 FGEGAKAYNAVAAR

-233 GAWTLGIA
+233 GTWALGIA
-241 AAAGCA
+241 AAAGCV
-247 ALACTLFASADANA
+247 ALACTLFASADASA
-261 NANTDVPASA
+261 NADVPATA
-271 EPTPVQEANA
+271 GLTPAQEANA
-281 EASPEATI
+281 DATPEATI
-289 NVENLTTVPYPT
+289 DVTDLTAVPYPT

-311 SDEELLAHFDPDV
+311 SDGLLNMHFDPDAQKADV
-324 TTAENVT
+324 ITTRSEAEFYKAYNR
-331 ASNKEKFIE
+331 ASNDPHTVYTIELTEDMTLERDLIVWPNIE
-340 ICKLAAENPHNGYV
+340 IKISLSTTLTVPNG
-354 IDFTADVAMD
+354 I
-364 EDVYIWPN
+364 
-372 MQLTMSRGANLTMQS
+372 
-387 GASLNNYGYLSVR
+387 SLNNYGQINI
-400 MGTTLRIDDGAT
+400 GTDSTVRIDDGAT
-412 LNLGRPAVSGDGRSH
+412 LNLGRSTISDGGKTRF
-427 NSEMYLSGTLSM
+427 EKICLSGTLSV

-452 FGNGPVLEVIHDGVE
+452 FGNGPVLEILCDGIS
-467 RRGKV
+467 RRGRV
-472 EFDDLASVEFDDI
+472 EFDDPSTVKFDDI
-485 NVRYIFL
+485 AVKYIYITL
-492 TIYNNVLSENI
+492 YGNISDEGI
-503 ADYIENNIF
+503 ADYIENEIF
-512 PIEQLDKVRVGQ
+512 PNEQLADIMGRYITSMCFMGIDGPEHMNAVCGYFEDHPRQQGMISLIDMAIGAGEKLKLDPQTYVG
-524 IINVCFREID
+524 VEVF
-534 QMDRAS
+534 
-540 YVCDYFDGHPSR
+540 G
-552 EGIVDLLNLTI
+552 
-563 GEGDTV
+563 
-569 KFDSKGYVNVEIFE
+569 NVEI
-583 NVNIE
+583 
-588 AGGSLEMGANTTLCL
+588 ADGGEMELGLYTTLS
-603 VQDSTLTVKNG
+603 VGNNSTLTVKKGARLAVNNMGLYSQDGSSIIVENG
-614 GKLWI
+614 ADF
-619 NGMGVYPSENT
+619 E
-630 SIVVEEGA
+630 
-638 EFFMNDSYQ
+638 MNNNYQ
-647 SDTVNIIYK
+647 NSPANIIYK

>member
-79 DIVHEGTYT
+79 DIVHEGKYT

-188 FGEEAKAYNAVAAR
+188 FGEGAKVYNAVAAR

-233 GAWTLGIA
+233 GAWALGIA
-241 AAAGCA
+241 AAAGCV
-247 ALACTLFASADANA
+247 ALACTLFASANA
-261 NANTDVPASA
+261 DVPASA

-289 NVENLTTVPYPT
+289 DVTDFTAVPYPT

-311 SDEELLAHFDPDV
+311 SDGLLNMHFDPDAQKADV
-324 TTAENVT
+324 ITTRSEAEFYEAYSR
-331 ASNKEKFIE
+331 ASNDPHTVYTIELTEDMTLERDLIVWPNIE
-340 ICKLAAENPHNGYV
+340 IKISLSTTLTVPNG
-354 IDFTADVAMD
+354 I
-364 EDVYIWPN
+364 
-372 MQLTMSRGANLTMQS
+372 
-387 GASLNNYGYLSVR
+387 SLNNYGQINI
-400 MGTTLRIDDGAT
+400 GTGSTVRIDDGAT
-412 LNLGRPAVSGDGRSH
+412 LNLGRSTISDGGKTRF
-427 NSEMYLSGTLSM
+427 EKIYLSGTLSV

-452 FGNGPVLEVIHDGVE
+452 FGNGPVLEIIHDGVE

-472 EFDDLASVEFDDI
+472 EFDDPSTVKFDDI
-485 NVRYIFL
+485 AVKYIYITL
-492 TIYNNVLSENI
+492 YGNISGESI
-503 ADYIENNIF
+503 ADYIENEIF
-512 PIEQLDKVRVGQ
+512 PNEQLADIMGRYITSMCFMGIDGPEHMNAVCGYFEDHPRQQGMISLIDMAIGAGEKLKLDPQTYVG
-524 IINVCFREID
+524 VEVF
-534 QMDRAS
+534 
-540 YVCDYFDGHPSR
+540 G
-552 EGIVDLLNLTI
+552 
-563 GEGDTV
+563 
-569 KFDSKGYVNVEIFE
+569 NVEI
-583 NVNIE
+583 
-588 AGGSLEMGANTTLCL
+588 ADGGEMELGLNTTLS
-603 VQDSTLTVKNG
+603 VGNNSTLTVKKGARLAVNNMGLYSQDGSSIIVENG
-614 GKLWI
+614 ADF
-619 NGMGVYPSENT
+619 E
-630 SIVVEEGA
+630 
-638 EFFMNDSYQ
+638 MNNNYQ
-647 SDTVNIIYK
+647 NSPANIIYK

>member
-122 IIISNEGVLK
+122 IIISNEGILK

-141 FKDGKPCDTEQ
+141 FKDGKLCDTEQ

-177 AGTVLHVLMAR
+177 AATVLHVLMAR
-188 FGEEAKAYNAVAAR
+188 FGEAAKSYNAVAAR

-233 GAWTLGIA
+233 GAWALGIA
-241 AAAGCA
+241 AAAGCV
-247 ALACTLFASADANA
+247 ALACTLFASADASA
-261 NANTDVPASA
+261 NADVPATA
-271 EPTPVQEANA
+271 GLTPAQEANA
-281 EASPEATI
+281 DATPEATI
-289 NVENLTTVPYPT
+289 DVTDLTAVPYPT

-311 SDEELLAHFDPDV
+311 SDGLLNMHFDPDAQKADV
-324 TTAENVT
+324 ITTRSEAEFYEAYSR
-331 ASNKEKFIE
+331 ASNDPHTVYTIELTEDMTLERDLIVWPNIE
-340 ICKLAAENPHNGYV
+340 IKISLLTTLTVPNG
-354 IDFTADVAMD
+354 I
-364 EDVYIWPN
+364 
-372 MQLTMSRGANLTMQS
+372 
-387 GASLNNYGYLSVR
+387 SLNNYGQINI
-400 MGTTLRIDDGAT
+400 GTGSTVRIDDGAT
-412 LNLGRPAVSGDGRSH
+412 LNLGRSTISDGGKTRF
-427 NSEMYLSGTLSM
+427 EKIYLSGTLSI
-439 GKNTEIRF
+439 GKNTEIRL

-452 FGNGPVLEVIHDGVE
+452 FGNGPVLEILCDGIS
-467 RRGKV
+467 RRGRV
-472 EFDDLASVEFDDI
+472 EFDDPSTVKFDDI
-485 NVRYIFL
+485 AVKYIYITL
-492 TIYNNVLSENI
+492 YGNISDESI
-503 ADYIENNIF
+503 ADYIENEIF
-512 PIEQLDKVRVGQ
+512 PNEQLADIMGRYITSMCFMGIDGPEHMNAVCGYFEDHPRQQGMISLIDMAIGAGEKLKLDPQTYVG
-524 IINVCFREID
+524 VEVF
-534 QMDRAS
+534 
-540 YVCDYFDGHPSR
+540 G
-552 EGIVDLLNLTI
+552 
-563 GEGDTV
+563 
-569 KFDSKGYVNVEIFE
+569 NVEI
-583 NVNIE
+583 
-588 AGGSLEMGANTTLCL
+588 ADGGEMELGLYTTLS
-603 VQDSTLTVKNG
+603 VGNNSTLTVKKGARLAVNNMGLYSQDGSSIIVENG
-614 GKLWI
+614 ADF
-619 NGMGVYPSENT
+619 E
-630 SIVVEEGA
+630 
-638 EFFMNDSYQ
+638 MNNNYQ
-647 SDTVNIIYK
+647 NSPANIIYK

>member
-79 DIVHEGTYT
+79 DIVHEGKYT

-188 FGEEAKAYNAVAAR
+188 FGEGAKAYNAVAAR

-220 ALRMAKYKKHIQI
+220 ALRMAKYKKQIQI
-233 GAWTLGIA
+233 GAWALGIA
-241 AAAGCA
+241 AAAGCV

-261 NANTDVPASA
+261 NADVPASA
-271 EPTPVQEANA
+271 GLTPAQEANA

-289 NVENLTTVPYPT
+289 DVTDFTAVPYPT

-311 SDEELLAHFDPDV
+311 SDGLLNMHFDPDAQKADV
-324 TTAENVT
+324 ITTRSEAEFYEAYSR
-331 ASNKEKFIE
+331 ASNDPHTVYTIELTEDMTLERDLIVWPNIE
-340 ICKLAAENPHNGYV
+340 IKISLSTTLTVPNG
-354 IDFTADVAMD
+354 I
-364 EDVYIWPN
+364 
-372 MQLTMSRGANLTMQS
+372 
-387 GASLNNYGYLSVR
+387 SLNNYGQINI
-400 MGTTLRIDDGAT
+400 GTGSTVRIDDGAT
-412 LNLGRPAVSGDGRSH
+412 LNLGRSTISDGGKTRF
-427 NSEMYLSGTLSM
+427 EKIYLSGTLSV

-452 FGNGPVLEVIHDGVE
+452 FGNGPVLEIIHDGVE

-472 EFDDLASVEFDDI
+472 EFDDPSTVKFDDI
-485 NVRYIFL
+485 AVKYIYITL
-492 TIYNNVLSENI
+492 YGNISGESI
-503 ADYIENNIF
+503 ADYIENEIF
-512 PIEQLDKVRVGQ
+512 PNEQLADIMGRYITSMCFMGIDGPEHMNAVCGYFEDHPRQQGMISLIDMAIGAGEKLKLDPQTYVG
-524 IINVCFREID
+524 VEVF
-534 QMDRAS
+534 
-540 YVCDYFDGHPSR
+540 G
-552 EGIVDLLNLTI
+552 
-563 GEGDTV
+563 
-569 KFDSKGYVNVEIFE
+569 NVEI
-583 NVNIE
+583 
-588 AGGSLEMGANTTLCL
+588 ADGGEMELGLNTTLS
-603 VQDSTLTVKNG
+603 VGNNSTLTVKKGARLAVNNMGLYSQDGSSIIVENG
-614 GKLWI
+614 ADF
-619 NGMGVYPSENT
+619 E
-630 SIVVEEGA
+630 
-638 EFFMNDSYQ
+638 MNNNYQ
-647 SDTVNIIYK
+647 NSPANIIYK

>member
-122 IIISNEGVLK
+122 IIISNGGVLK

-188 FGEEAKAYNAVAAR
+188 FGEGAKAYNAVAAR

-233 GAWTLGIA
+233 GAWALGIA
-241 AAAGCA
+241 AAAGCV
-247 ALACTLFASADANA
+247 ALACTLFASADASA
-261 NANTDVPASA
+261 NADVPASA

-281 EASPEATI
+281 DATPEATI
-289 NVENLTTVPYPT
+289 DVTDLTAVPYPT

-311 SDEELLAHFDPDV
+311 SDGLLNMHFDPDAQKADV
-324 TTAENVT
+324 ITTRSEAEFYEAYSR
-331 ASNKEKFIE
+331 ASNDPHTVYTIELTEDMTLERDLIVWPNIE
-340 ICKLAAENPHNGYV
+340 IKISLLTTLTVPNG
-354 IDFTADVAMD
+354 I
-364 EDVYIWPN
+364 
-372 MQLTMSRGANLTMQS
+372 
-387 GASLNNYGYLSVR
+387 SLNNYGQINI
-400 MGTTLRIDDGAT
+400 GTGSTVRIDDGAT
-412 LNLGRPAVSGDGRSH
+412 LNLGRSTISDGGKTRF
-427 NSEMYLSGTLSM
+427 EKIYLSGTLSV

-452 FGNGPVLEVIHDGVE
+452 FGNGPVLEIIHDGVK
-467 RRGKV
+467 RCGRV
-472 EFDDLASVEFDDI
+472 EFDDPSTVKFDDI
-485 NVRYIFL
+485 AVKYIYITL
-492 TIYNNVLSENI
+492 YGNISDESI
-503 ADYIENNIF
+503 ADYIENEIF
-512 PIEQLDKVRVGQ
+512 PNEQLADIMGRY
-524 IINVCFREID
+524 ITSMCFRGID
-534 QMDRAS
+534 GPEHMNAVCGYFEDHPRQQGMISLIDMAIGAGEKLKLDPQT
-540 YVCDYFDGHPSR
+540 YVGVEVFG
-552 EGIVDLLNLTI
+552 
-563 GEGDTV
+563 
-569 KFDSKGYVNVEIFE
+569 NVEI
-583 NVNIE
+583 
-588 AGGSLEMGANTTLCL
+588 ADGGEMELGLNTTLS
-603 VQDSTLTVKNG
+603 VGNNSTLTVKKGARLAVNNMGLYSQDGSSIIVENG
-614 GKLWI
+614 ADF
-619 NGMGVYPSENT
+619 E
-630 SIVVEEGA
+630 
-638 EFFMNDSYQ
+638 MNNNYQ
-647 SDTVNIIYK
+647 NSPANIIYK

>member
-79 DIVHEGTYT
+79 DIVHEGKYT
-88 IAQAEEW
+88 IAKAEEW

-132 LIDLGAARL
+132 LIDLGAARV

-188 FGEEAKAYNAVAAR
+188 FGEAAKAYNAVAAR

-208 QNRYQSAKAMKT
+208 QNRYQSANAMKT

-233 GAWTLGIA
+233 GAWALGIA
-241 AAAGCA
+241 AAAGCVM
-247 ALACTLFASADANA
+247 LACTLFASADANV
-261 NANTDVPASA
+261 NADVPASA
-271 EPTPVQEANA
+271 GLTPVQEANA

-289 NVENLTTVPYPT
+289 DVTDFTAVPYPT

-331 ASNKEKFIE
+331 AFNKEKFIE
-340 ICKLAAENPHNGYV
+340 ICKLAAENPHSGYI
-354 IDFTADVAMD
+354 IDLTADIAMD

-372 MQLTMSRGANLTMQS
+372 MQIIMSRGANLTMQS
-387 GASLNNYGYLSVR
+387 GTSLNNYGWLNVR
-400 MGTTLRIDDGAT
+400 IGTTLRIDDGAT
-412 LNLGRPAVSGDGRSH
+412 LNLGRPAVSGDGKTRFEKIH
-427 NSEMYLSGTLSM
+427 LNGTLSI
-439 GKNTEIRF
+439 GKNAEIRF

-452 FGNGPVLEVIHDGVE
+452 HGNGPVLEIIHDGVK

-485 NVRYIFL
+485 DVRYIYL
-492 TIYNNVLSENI
+492 TIYDNVINENI
-503 ADYIENNIF
+503 TDYIENNVF
-512 PIEQLDKVRVGQ
+512 PIK
-524 IINVCFREID
+524 
-534 QMDRAS
+534 QMDKIKARRITMADFKNVNQIEDVQ
-540 YVCDYFDGHPSR
+540 YICDYLDYAQN
-552 EGIVDLLNLTI
+552 GIVDLTNLTI
-563 GEGDTV
+563 GDGDAV
-569 KFDSKGYVNVEIFE
+569 KFDTKGYVNVEIFE

-619 NGMGVYPSENT
+619 NGMGVYPSDNT

-638 EFFMNDSYQ
+638 DFFMNDSYR

>member
-122 IIISNEGVLK
+122 IIISNGGVLK

-188 FGEEAKAYNAVAAR
+188 FGEGAKAYNAVAAR

-233 GAWTLGIA
+233 GAWALGIA
-241 AAAGCA
+241 AAAGCVT
-247 ALACTLFASADANA
+247 LACTLFASADASA
-261 NANTDVPASA
+261 NADVPATA
-271 EPTPVQEANA
+271 GLTPAQEANA

-289 NVENLTTVPYPT
+289 DVTDLTAVPYPT

-311 SDEELLAHFDPDV
+311 SDGLLNMHFDPDAQKADV
-324 TTAENVT
+324 ITTRSEAEFYEAYSR
-331 ASNKEKFIE
+331 ASNDPHTVYTIELTEDMTLERDLIVWPNIE
-340 ICKLAAENPHNGYV
+340 IKISLLTTLTVPNG
-354 IDFTADVAMD
+354 I
-364 EDVYIWPN
+364 
-372 MQLTMSRGANLTMQS
+372 
-387 GASLNNYGYLSVR
+387 SLNNYGQINI
-400 MGTTLRIDDGAT
+400 GTGSTVRIDDGAT
-412 LNLGRPAVSGDGRSH
+412 LNLGRSTISDGGKTRF
-427 NSEMYLSGTLSM
+427 EKIYLSGTLSI
-439 GKNTEIRF
+439 GKNTEIRL

-452 FGNGPVLEVIHDGVE
+452 FGNGPVLEILCDGIS
-467 RRGKV
+467 RRGRV
-472 EFDDLASVEFDDI
+472 EFDDPSTVKFDDI
-485 NVRYIFL
+485 AVKYIYITL
-492 TIYNNVLSENI
+492 YGNISDESI
-503 ADYIENNIF
+503 ADYIENEIF
-512 PIEQLDKVRVGQ
+512 PNEQLADIMGRYITSMCFMGIDGPEHMNAVCGYFEDHPRQQGMISLIDMAIGAGEKLKLDPQTYVG
-524 IINVCFREID
+524 VEVF
-534 QMDRAS
+534 
-540 YVCDYFDGHPSR
+540 G
-552 EGIVDLLNLTI
+552 
-563 GEGDTV
+563 
-569 KFDSKGYVNVEIFE
+569 NVEI
-583 NVNIE
+583 
-588 AGGSLEMGANTTLCL
+588 ADGGEMELGLYTTLS
-603 VQDSTLTVKNG
+603 VGNNSTLTVKKGARLAVNNMGLYSQDGSSIIVENG
-614 GKLWI
+614 ADF
-619 NGMGVYPSENT
+619 E
-630 SIVVEEGA
+630 
-638 EFFMNDSYQ
+638 MNNNYQ
-647 SDTVNIIYK
+647 NSPANIIYK

>member
-79 DIVHEGTYT
+79 DIVHEGKYT

-188 FGEEAKAYNAVAAR
+188 FGEGAKAYNAVAAR

-220 ALRMAKYKKHIQI
+220 ALRMAKYKKPIQI
-233 GAWTLGIA
+233 GAWALGIA

-247 ALACTLFASADANA
+247 ALACTLFASANA
-261 NANTDVPASA
+261 DVPASA

-289 NVENLTTVPYPT
+289 DVTDLTAVPYPT

-311 SDEELLAHFDPDV
+311 SDGLLNMHFDPDAQKADV
-324 TTAENVT
+324 ITTRSEAEFYKAYSR
-331 ASNKEKFIE
+331 ASNDPHTVYTIELTEDMTLERDFIVWPNIE
-340 ICKLAAENPHNGYV
+340 IKISLSTTLTVPNG
-354 IDFTADVAMD
+354 I
-364 EDVYIWPN
+364 
-372 MQLTMSRGANLTMQS
+372 
-387 GASLNNYGYLSVR
+387 SLNNYGQINI
-400 MGTTLRIDDGAT
+400 GTGSTVRIDDGAT
-412 LNLGRPAVSGDGRSH
+412 LNLGRSTISDGGKTRF
-427 NSEMYLSGTLSM
+427 EKIYLSGTLSV

-452 FGNGPVLEVIHDGVE
+452 FGNGPVLEIIHDGVE

-472 EFDDLASVEFDDI
+472 EFDDPSTVKFDDI
-485 NVRYIFL
+485 AVKYIYITL
-492 TIYNNVLSENI
+492 YGNISGESI
-503 ADYIENNIF
+503 ADYIENEIF
-512 PIEQLDKVRVGQ
+512 PNEQLADIMGRYITSMCFMGIDGPEHMNAVCGYFEDHPRQQGMISLIDMAIGAGEKLKLDPQTYVG
-524 IINVCFREID
+524 VEVF
-534 QMDRAS
+534 
-540 YVCDYFDGHPSR
+540 G
-552 EGIVDLLNLTI
+552 
-563 GEGDTV
+563 
-569 KFDSKGYVNVEIFE
+569 NVEI
-583 NVNIE
+583 
-588 AGGSLEMGANTTLCL
+588 ADGGEMELGLNTTLS
-603 VQDSTLTVKNG
+603 VGNNSTLTVKKGARLAVNNMGLYSQDGSSIIVENG
-614 GKLWI
+614 ADF
-619 NGMGVYPSENT
+619 E
-630 SIVVEEGA
+630 
-638 EFFMNDSYQ
+638 MNNNYQ
-647 SDTVNIIYK
+647 NSPANIIYK

>member
-122 IIISNEGVLK
+122 IIISNRGVLK

-141 FKDGKPCDTEQ
+141 FKDGKLCDTEQ

-188 FGEEAKAYNAVAAR
+188 FGERAKAYNAVAAR

-241 AAAGCA
+241 AAAGCV

-261 NANTDVPASA
+261 NADVPASA

-289 NVENLTTVPYPT
+289 DVTDLTAVPYPT

-311 SDEELLAHFDPDV
+311 SDGLLNMHFDPDAQKADV
-324 TTAENVT
+324 ITTRSEAEFYKAYSR
-331 ASNKEKFIE
+331 ASNDPHTVYTIELTEDMTLERDLIVWPNIE
-340 ICKLAAENPHNGYV
+340 IKISLSTTLTVPNG
-354 IDFTADVAMD
+354 I
-364 EDVYIWPN
+364 
-372 MQLTMSRGANLTMQS
+372 
-387 GASLNNYGYLSVR
+387 SLNNYGQINI
-400 MGTTLRIDDGAT
+400 GTGSTVRIDDGAT
-412 LNLGRPAVSGDGRSH
+412 LNLGRSSISDGGKTRF
-427 NSEMYLSGTLSM
+427 ERIYLSGTLSV

-452 FGNGPVLEVIHDGVE
+452 FGNGPVLEIIHDGVE

-472 EFDDLASVEFDDI
+472 EFDDPSTVKFDDI
-485 NVRYIFL
+485 AVKYIYITLYGNV
-492 TIYNNVLSENI
+492 SDESI
-503 ADYIENNIF
+503 ADYIENEIF
-512 PIEQLDKVRVGQ
+512 PNEQLADIMGRYITSMCFMGIDGPEHMNAVCGYFEDHPRQQGMISLIDMAIGAGEKLKLDPQTYVG
-524 IINVCFREID
+524 VEVF
-534 QMDRAS
+534 
-540 YVCDYFDGHPSR
+540 G
-552 EGIVDLLNLTI
+552 
-563 GEGDTV
+563 
-569 KFDSKGYVNVEIFE
+569 NVEI
-583 NVNIE
+583 
-588 AGGSLEMGANTTLCL
+588 ADGGEMELGLNTTLS
-603 VQDSTLTVKNG
+603 VGNNSTLTVKKGARLAVNNMGLYSQDGSSIIVENG
-614 GKLWI
+614 ADF
-619 NGMGVYPSENT
+619 E
-630 SIVVEEGA
+630 
-638 EFFMNDSYQ
+638 MNNNYQ
-647 SDTVNIIYK
+647 NSPANIIYK

>member
-104 ALHAMQPC
+104 ALHAMQPY

-188 FGEEAKAYNAVAAR
+188 FGEAAKAYNAVAAR

-233 GAWTLGIA
+233 GAWALGIA
-241 AAAGCA
+241 AAAGCV
-247 ALACTLFASADANA
+247 ALVCTLFASADASA
-261 NANTDVPASA
+261 NADVPASA

-289 NVENLTTVPYPT
+289 DVTDLTAVPYPT

-311 SDEELLAHFDPDV
+311 SDGLLNMHFDPDAQK
-324 TTAENVT
+324 AEFYKAYNR
-331 ASNKEKFIE
+331 ASNDPHTVYTIE
-340 ICKLAAENPHNGYV
+340 L
-354 IDFTADVAMD
+354 T
-364 EDVYIWPN
+364 EDMTLERDLIVWPN
-372 MQLTMSRGANLTMQS
+372 IEMLLARSMTLTVPNGI
-387 GASLNNYGYLSVR
+387 SLNNYGQINI
-400 MGTTLRIDDGAT
+400 GTGSTVRIDDGAT
-412 LNLGRPAVSGDGRSH
+412 LNLGRSTISDGGKTRF
-427 NSEMYLSGTLSM
+427 EKIYLSGTLSV

-452 FGNGPVLEVIHDGVE
+452 FGNGPVLEILCDGIS
-467 RRGKV
+467 RRGRV
-472 EFDDLASVEFDDI
+472 EFDDPSTVKFDDI
-485 NVRYIFL
+485 AVKYIYITL
-492 TIYNNVLSENI
+492 YGNISGESI
-503 ADYIENNIF
+503 ADYIENEIF
-512 PIEQLDKVRVGQ
+512 PNEQLADIMGRY
-524 IINVCFREID
+524 ITSMCFRGID
-534 QMDRAS
+534 GPEHMNAVCGYFEDHPRQQGMISLIDMAIGAGEKLKLDPQT
-540 YVCDYFDGHPSR
+540 YVGVEVFG
-552 EGIVDLLNLTI
+552 
-563 GEGDTV
+563 
-569 KFDSKGYVNVEIFE
+569 NVEI
-583 NVNIE
+583 
-588 AGGSLEMGANTTLCL
+588 ADGGEMELGLNTTLS
-603 VQDSTLTVKNG
+603 VGNNSTLTVKKGARLAVNNMGLYSQDGSSIIVENG
-614 GKLWI
+614 ADF
-619 NGMGVYPSENT
+619 E
-630 SIVVEEGA
+630 
-638 EFFMNDSYQ
+638 MNNNYQ
-647 SDTVNIIYK
+647 NSPANIIYK

>member
-122 IIISNEGVLK
+122 IIISNEGILK

-141 FKDGKPCDTEQ
+141 FKDGKLCDTEQ

-188 FGEEAKAYNAVAAR
+188 FGEAAKSYNAVAAR

-233 GAWTLGIA
+233 GAWALGIA
-241 AAAGCA
+241 AAAGCV
-247 ALACTLFASADANA
+247 ALACTLFASADASA
-261 NANTDVPASA
+261 NADVPATA
-271 EPTPVQEANA
+271 GLTPAQEANA
-281 EASPEATI
+281 DATPEATI
-289 NVENLTTVPYPT
+289 DVTDLTAVPYPT

-311 SDEELLAHFDPDV
+311 SDGLLNMHFDPDAQKADV
-324 TTAENVT
+324 ITTRSEAEFYEAYSR
-331 ASNKEKFIE
+331 ASNDPHTVYTIELTEDMTLERDLIVWPNIE
-340 ICKLAAENPHNGYV
+340 IKISLLTTLTVPNG
-354 IDFTADVAMD
+354 I
-364 EDVYIWPN
+364 
-372 MQLTMSRGANLTMQS
+372 
-387 GASLNNYGYLSVR
+387 SLNNYGQINI
-400 MGTTLRIDDGAT
+400 GTGSTVRIDDGAT
-412 LNLGRPAVSGDGRSH
+412 LNLGRSTISDGGKTRF
-427 NSEMYLSGTLSM
+427 EKIYLSGTLSI
-439 GKNTEIRF
+439 GKNTEIRL

-452 FGNGPVLEVIHDGVE
+452 FGNGPVLEILCDGIS
-467 RRGKV
+467 RRGRV
-472 EFDDLASVEFDDI
+472 EFDDPSTVKFDDI
-485 NVRYIFL
+485 AVKYIYITL
-492 TIYNNVLSENI
+492 YGNISDESI
-503 ADYIENNIF
+503 ADYIENEIF
-512 PIEQLDKVRVGQ
+512 PNEQLADIMGRYITSMCFMGIDGPEHMNAVCGYFEDHPRQQGMISLIDMAIGAGEKLKLDPQTYVG
-524 IINVCFREID
+524 VEVF
-534 QMDRAS
+534 
-540 YVCDYFDGHPSR
+540 G
-552 EGIVDLLNLTI
+552 
-563 GEGDTV
+563 
-569 KFDSKGYVNVEIFE
+569 NVEI
-583 NVNIE
+583 
-588 AGGSLEMGANTTLCL
+588 ADGGEMELGLYTTLS
-603 VQDSTLTVKNG
+603 VGNNSTLTVKKGARLAVNNMGLYSQDGSSIIVENG
-614 GKLWI
+614 ADF
-619 NGMGVYPSENT
+619 E
-630 SIVVEEGA
+630 
-638 EFFMNDSYQ
+638 MNNNYQ
-647 SDTVNIIYK
+647 NSPANIIYK

>member
-56 YETEEYEGECFA
+56 YEIEEYEGECFA

-122 IIISNEGVLK
+122 IIISNGGVLK

-188 FGEEAKAYNAVAAR
+188 FGEGAKAYNAVAAR

-233 GAWTLGIA
+233 GAWALGIA
-241 AAAGCA
+241 AAAGCV

-261 NANTDVPASA
+261 NADVPASA

-289 NVENLTTVPYPT
+289 DVTDLTAVPYPT

-311 SDEELLAHFDPDV
+311 SDGLLNMHFDPDAQKADV
-324 TTAENVT
+324 ITTRSEAEFYEAYSR
-331 ASNKEKFIE
+331 ASNDPHTVYTIELTEDMTLERDLIVWPNIE
-340 ICKLAAENPHNGYV
+340 IKISLLTTLTVPNG
-354 IDFTADVAMD
+354 I
-364 EDVYIWPN
+364 
-372 MQLTMSRGANLTMQS
+372 
-387 GASLNNYGYLSVR
+387 SLNNYGQINI
-400 MGTTLRIDDGAT
+400 GTGSTVRIDDGAT
-412 LNLGRPAVSGDGRSH
+412 LNLGRSTISDGGKTRF
-427 NSEMYLSGTLSM
+427 EKIYLSGTLSI

-447 ERGEE
+447 ERSEE
-452 FGNGPVLEVIHDGVE
+452 FGNGPVLEIIHDGVE

-472 EFDDLASVEFDDI
+472 EFDDPSTVKFDDI
-485 NVRYIFL
+485 AVKYIYITL
-492 TIYNNVLSENI
+492 YGNISDESI
-503 ADYIENNIF
+503 ADYIENEIF
-512 PIEQLDKVRVGQ
+512 PNEQLADIMGRYITSMCFMGIDGPEHMNAVCGYFEDHPRQQGMISLIDMAIGAGEKLKLDPQTYVG
-524 IINVCFREID
+524 VEVF
-534 QMDRAS
+534 
-540 YVCDYFDGHPSR
+540 G
-552 EGIVDLLNLTI
+552 
-563 GEGDTV
+563 
-569 KFDSKGYVNVEIFE
+569 NVEI
-583 NVNIE
+583 
-588 AGGSLEMGANTTLCL
+588 ADGGEMELGLNTTLS
-603 VQDSTLTVKNG
+603 VGNNSTLTVKKGARLAVNNMGLYSQDGSSIIVENG
-614 GKLWI
+614 ADF
-619 NGMGVYPSENT
+619 E
-630 SIVVEEGA
+630 
-638 EFFMNDSYQ
+638 MNNNYQ
-647 SDTVNIIYK
+647 NSPANIIYK

>member
-122 IIISNEGVLK
+122 IIISNGGVLK

-141 FKDGKPCDTEQ
+141 FKDGKLCDTEQ

-188 FGEEAKAYNAVAAR
+188 FGEAAKSYNAVAAR

-233 GAWTLGIA
+233 GAWALGIA
-241 AAAGCA
+241 AAAGCV
-247 ALACTLFASADANA
+247 ALACTLFASADASA
-261 NANTDVPASA
+261 NADVPATA
-271 EPTPVQEANA
+271 GLTPAQEANA
-281 EASPEATI
+281 DATPEATI
-289 NVENLTTVPYPT
+289 DVTDLTAVPYPT

-311 SDEELLAHFDPDV
+311 SDGLLNMHFDPDAQKADV
-324 TTAENVT
+324 ITTRSEAEFYEAYSR
-331 ASNKEKFIE
+331 ASNDPHTVYTIELTEDMTLERDLIVWPNIE
-340 ICKLAAENPHNGYV
+340 IKISLLTTLTVPNG
-354 IDFTADVAMD
+354 I
-364 EDVYIWPN
+364 
-372 MQLTMSRGANLTMQS
+372 
-387 GASLNNYGYLSVR
+387 SLNNYGQINI
-400 MGTTLRIDDGAT
+400 GTGSTVRIDDGAT
-412 LNLGRPAVSGDGRSH
+412 LNLGRSTISDGGKTRF
-427 NSEMYLSGTLSM
+427 EKIYLSGTLSI
-439 GKNTEIRF
+439 GKNTEIRL

-452 FGNGPVLEVIHDGVE
+452 FGNGPVLEILCDGIS
-467 RRGKV
+467 RRGRV
-472 EFDDLASVEFDDI
+472 EFDDPSTVKFDDI
-485 NVRYIFL
+485 AVKYIYITL
-492 TIYNNVLSENI
+492 YGNISDESI
-503 ADYIENNIF
+503 ADYIENEIF
-512 PIEQLDKVRVGQ
+512 PNEQLADIMGRYITSMCFMGIDGPEHMNAVCGYFEDHPRQQGMISLIDMAIGAGEKLKLDPQTYVG
-524 IINVCFREID
+524 VEVF
-534 QMDRAS
+534 
-540 YVCDYFDGHPSR
+540 G
-552 EGIVDLLNLTI
+552 
-563 GEGDTV
+563 
-569 KFDSKGYVNVEIFE
+569 NVEI
-583 NVNIE
+583 
-588 AGGSLEMGANTTLCL
+588 ADGGEMELGLYTTLS
-603 VQDSTLTVKNG
+603 VGNNSTLTVKKGARLAVNNMGLYSQDGSSIIVENG
-614 GKLWI
+614 ADF
-619 NGMGVYPSENT
+619 E
-630 SIVVEEGA
+630 
-638 EFFMNDSYQ
+638 MNNNYQ
-647 SDTVNIIYK
+647 NSPANIIYK

>member
-1 MFLSYDTIGYLKG
+1 MFLSYDIIGYLKG

-188 FGEEAKAYNAVAAR
+188 FGEGAKAYNAVAAR

-220 ALRMAKYKKHIQI
+220 ALRMAKYKKPIQI
-233 GAWTLGIA
+233 GAWALGIA

-247 ALACTLFASADANA
+247 ALACTLFASANA
-261 NANTDVPASA
+261 DVPASA

-289 NVENLTTVPYPT
+289 DVTDLTAVPYPT

-311 SDEELLAHFDPDV
+311 SDGLLNMHFDPDAQKADV
-324 TTAENVT
+324 ITTRSEAEFYKAYSR
-331 ASNKEKFIE
+331 ASNDPHTVYTIELTEDMTLERDFIVWPNIE
-340 ICKLAAENPHNGYV
+340 IKISLSTTLTVPNG
-354 IDFTADVAMD
+354 I
-364 EDVYIWPN
+364 
-372 MQLTMSRGANLTMQS
+372 
-387 GASLNNYGYLSVR
+387 SLNNYGQINI
-400 MGTTLRIDDGAT
+400 GTGSTVRIDDGAT
-412 LNLGRPAVSGDGRSH
+412 LNLGRSTISDGGKTRF
-427 NSEMYLSGTLSM
+427 EKIYLSGTLSV

-452 FGNGPVLEVIHDGVE
+452 FGNGPVLEIIHDGVE

-472 EFDDLASVEFDDI
+472 EFDDPSTVKFDDI
-485 NVRYIFL
+485 AVKYIYITL
-492 TIYNNVLSENI
+492 YGNISGESI
-503 ADYIENNIF
+503 ADYIENEIF
-512 PIEQLDKVRVGQ
+512 PNEQLADIMGRYITSMCFMGIDGPEHMNAVCGYFEDHPRQQGMISLIDMAIGAGEKLKLDPQTYVG
-524 IINVCFREID
+524 VEVF
-534 QMDRAS
+534 
-540 YVCDYFDGHPSR
+540 G
-552 EGIVDLLNLTI
+552 
-563 GEGDTV
+563 
-569 KFDSKGYVNVEIFE
+569 NVEI
-583 NVNIE
+583 
-588 AGGSLEMGANTTLCL
+588 ADGGEMELGLNTTLS
-603 VQDSTLTVKNG
+603 VGNNSTLTVKKGARLAVNNMGLYSQDGSSIIVENG
-614 GKLWI
+614 ADF
-619 NGMGVYPSENT
+619 E
-630 SIVVEEGA
+630 
-638 EFFMNDSYQ
+638 MNNNYQ
-647 SDTVNIIYK
+647 NSPANIIYK